1 MQSLLKTVYFKT
13 LDMSICGNNKSKSQ
27 SLFIHLFIYLTRR
40 KGITWQVLRLSKAM
54 HPIKEKL
61 IKINSPVNE
70 RMKAR
75 SSWFRNEVRDS
86 RQIMIYYL
94 SLFLK
99 LFIRISSWS
108 DQLKRSEEKKTRR
121 KTRNNLELFYEIDW
135 MTMTHDWL

>member
-1 MQSLLKTVYFKT
+1 
-13 LDMSICGNNKSKSQ
+13 
-27 SLFIHLFIYLTRR
+27 
-40 KGITWQVLRLSKAM
+40 M

-108 DQLKRSEEKKTRR
+108 DQLKRSEEKK
-121 KTRNNLELFYEIDW
+121 LEEKLGTI
-135 MTMTHDWL
+135 